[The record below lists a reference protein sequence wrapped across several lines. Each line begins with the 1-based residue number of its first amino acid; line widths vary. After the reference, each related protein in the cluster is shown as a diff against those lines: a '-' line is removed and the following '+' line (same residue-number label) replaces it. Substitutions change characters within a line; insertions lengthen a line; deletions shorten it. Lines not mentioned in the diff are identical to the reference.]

1 VLMGTAAAATAVHP
15 AVAEAAA
22 APAVTFDFSTA
33 PSGLQWADL
42 KLGTGAAPQAGS
54 ALVIDYI
61 MTRRAGEQIHSTVKA
76 QEPFSW
82 VLGAGTVIEGLEQ
95 AVAGGGGVPP
105 MLPGGARRVIV
116 PMALGYGKSA
126 DDQGLMWQTAVREN
140 LGPIPPENFEWVD
153 RRGDKVNS
161 FFRFKSLYLNPNR
174 FDQPDLVLD
183 IKLRDVGSTSAST
196 SSSTS
201 EAAVPVDAMAAPTPV
216 EAAPSA
222 APSPATEPSEPT
234 LT

>member
-1 VLMGTAAAATAVHP
+1 MRAATSLQLLLWSPVRGLSVTPPVDEQRWPFGRTYWDIPSRRTVLMGTAAAAMAVHP

-42 KLGTGAAPQAGS
+42 KLGTGVAPQAGS

-82 VLGAGTVIEGLEQ
+82 VLGSGTVIEGLEQ
-95 AVAGGGGVPP
+95 AVAGGGGVPA

-174 FDQPDLVLD
+174 FDQARRPFKDELGLVRSL
-183 IKLRDVGSTSAST
+183 
-196 SSSTS
+196 
-201 EAAVPVDAMAAPTPV
+201 
-216 EAAPSA
+216 
-222 APSPATEPSEPT
+222 
-234 LT
+234 